1 MLGDPNMLFRRQFL
15 AGLALT
21 PVAARAMQPLGAV
34 ATISILADMIRQ
46 IGGNEVDVVSLVPPD
61 GDVHTYQS
69 RPGDLLAMRRAR
81 VLVENGLGLEGWM
94 DRLRSVSGFAGV
106 RVVAAEAVRPRHFVE
121 DGATM
126 IDPHAWQD
134 PRNGVRY
141 VRAIAAGL
149 AKADPAHA
157 DAWRARADAYVAEIA
172 ATDVWITTR
181 LSVVPPQKRQ
191 IVTSHDAFGYY
202 GDRYGI
208 RLHSVEG
215 ISTDAEP
222 SARDLARL
230 IDDIRAQGIRAVFID
245 NMTDP
250 RLVATVAQDA
260 GVTVGPRVYSDT
272 LSPPGGPADT
282 YIKMLRYNTASFAD
296 AMLTNR

>member
-1 MLGDPNMLFRRQFL
+1 MLFRRHFL

-21 PVAARAMQPLGAV
+21 PVAARAAQPLGTV
-34 ATISILADMIRQ
+34 ATISILADMVRQ
-46 IGGNEVDVVSLVPPD
+46 VGGNEVDVVSLVPPD
-61 GDVHTYQS
+61 GDAHTYEP
-69 RPGDLLAMRRAR
+69 RPGDLLAVRGAR
-81 VLVENGLGLEGWM
+81 VVVENGLGLEGWM
-94 DRLRSVSGFAGV
+94 DRLRGASGFAGV
-106 RVVAAEAVRPRHFVE
+106 RVVAAEAVTPRHFVE
-121 DGATM
+121 DGATT

-172 ATDVWITTR
+172 ATDVWITAR
-181 LSVVPPQKRQ
+181 LAAVPPQKRQ

-202 GDRYGI
+202 GVRYGI
-208 RLHSVEG
+208 RLHFVEG
-215 ISTDAEP
+215 LSTDAEP
-222 SARDLARL
+222 SARDMARL
-230 IDDIRAQGIRAVFID
+230 IDDIRALGIRAVFIE

-250 RLVATVAQDA
+250 RLVAEVAHEA
-260 GVTVGPRVYSDT
+260 GVTVGPEVYSDA

-282 YIKMLRYNTASFAD
+282 YIKMLRYNTAAFAD

>member
-1 MLGDPNMLFRRQFL
+1 MSEVPNMLVRRQFL
-15 AGLALT
+15 AGLALA
-21 PVAARAMQPLGAV
+21 PVAARAAQPLGTV
-34 ATISILADMIRQ
+34 ATISILADMVRQ
-46 IGGNEVDVVSLVPPD
+46 VGGSEVDVVSLVPPD
-61 GDVHTYQS
+61 GDAHTYEP
-69 RPGDLLAMRRAR
+69 RPGDPAALRGAR
-81 VLVENGLGLEGWM
+81 LLVENGLGLEGWM
-94 DRLRSVSGFAGV
+94 DRLRAASGFAGV
-106 RVVAAEAVRPRHFVE
+106 RVVAAEAVRPRHFIE
-121 DGATM
+121 DGATA

-149 AKADPAHA
+149 ARADPAHA

-172 ATDVWITTR
+172 ATDAWISAR
-181 LSVVPPQKRQ
+181 LAVVPPQKRQ

-208 RLHSVEG
+208 RLHFIEG

-222 SARDLARL
+222 SAREMARL
-230 IDDIRAQGIRAVFID
+230 IDDIRAQGIRAVFIE

-250 RLVATVAQDA
+250 RLVAAVAHEA
-260 GVTVGPRVYSDT
+260 GVTVGPRVYSDA

-282 YIKMLRYNTASFAD
+282 YIQMLRYNTAAFAD

>member
-1 MLGDPNMLFRRQFL
+1 MLFRRQFL

-34 ATISILADMIRQ
+34 ATISILADMVRQ

-69 RPGDLLAMRRAR
+69 RPGDLLAMRGAR

-181 LSVVPPQKRQ
+181 LAVVPPQKRQ

-215 ISTDAEP
+215 VSTDAEP

-250 RLVATVAQDA
+250 RLVAAVAQDA

-282 YIKMLRYNTASFAD
+282 YIKMLRYNTVAFAD